1 MDVKIDGKSTGL
13 CPDSCTAIVDTGT
26 YLIYGPRADIT
37 GELESLS
44 VSSCNDISKLPE
56 LGLDLL
62 SDNGK
67 DIATLTLKPEDYVL
81 KFDVAGGRVDC
92 VMGVGPDDTNKKQ
105 WTLGQVFLRAYY
117 TIFDREKDRI
127 GFVRA
132 KDANEVRAELKAE
145 GKKPMRTVEHTAA
158 APAAPVHPK
167 PAASAAER
175 AARGHK
181 KPQSSDPLN
190 DDSESVGEF
199 HDSR

>member
-132 KDANEVRAELKAE
+132 KDETEMRAELKAE
-145 GKKPMRTVEHTAA
+145 GKKPMRTVEHAA
-158 APAAPVHPK
+158 VPVHPK
-167 PAASAAER
+167 PAATLAER
-175 AARGHK
+175 ASRGHK
-181 KPQSSDPLN
+181 KPSSDPLN
-190 DDSESVGEF
+190 DDSDMGEF